1 MKTMSISYF
10 KAHALKNI
18 DTVYTSKE
26 KILITKRGKPIAE
39 VIPYENPDEKAEP
52 GKLSH
57 TLVAEK
63 DVVSP
68 LGPEMWDSYR

>member
-26 KILITKRGKPIAE
+26 TILITKRGKPVAE
-39 VIPYENPDEKAEP
+39 VIPYENPDEKPVP
-52 GKLSH
+52 GKLAH
-57 TLVAEK
+57 ALVAEK
-63 DVVSP
+63 DIVSP
-68 LGPEMWDSYR
+68 LGQEMWDSCR